1 MGQRGGRQV
10 TPGGRAAERGS
21 EKKQEPETQGPVCWV
36 KCPRFDVPPE
46 LQAALQVAGASVR
59 RGQVPLRRSRGETPP
74 TVVLCPEGEEVDSE
88 VRTIRQVT
96 PDSPILVFG
105 PNADPKLAEEALRAG
120 ANGFV
125 YAGMG
130 PERIAHVIS
139 LASESEVVIPREL
152 LGELVGLRLFLKMP
166 KILEDL

>member
-1 MGQRGGRQV
+1 MRAYR
-10 TPGGRAAERGS
+10 RASAAEPAP
-21 EKKQEPETQGPVCWV
+21 EKKESEAKGPIWV

-46 LQAALQVAGASVR
+46 LQAALRVEGASIR
-59 RGQVPLRRSRGETPP
+59 RGRATPSIRGEMPP
-74 TVVLCPEGEEVDSE
+74 TVVLCPNGEEVDSE
-88 VRTIRQVT
+88 VRTIRQLT
-96 PDSPILVFG
+96 PDSPILVFEST
-105 PNADPKLAEEALRAG
+105 ADPELAEEALRAG

>member
-1 MGQRGGRQV
+1 M
-10 TPGGRAAERGS
+10 TPGGRAAERDL
-21 EKKQEPETQGPVCWV
+21 ENKKEPETQGPVCWV

-46 LQAALQVAGASVR
+46 LQAALRAERASIR
-59 RGQVPLRRSRGETPP
+59 RGRATPSIRGEMPP
-74 TVVLCPEGEEVDSE
+74 TVVLCPNGEEVDSE
-88 VRTIRQVT
+88 VRTIRQLT

-105 PNADPKLAEEALRAG
+105 STADLELAEEALRAG

>member
-1 MGQRGGRQV
+1 M
-10 TPGGRAAERGS
+10 T
-21 EKKQEPETQGPVCWV
+21 
-36 KCPRFDVPPE
+36 
-46 LQAALQVAGASVR
+46 
-59 RGQVPLRRSRGETPP
+59 P
-74 TVVLCPEGEEVDSE
+74 TVVLCPNGEEVDSE
-88 VRTIRQVT
+88 VRTIRQLM

-105 PNADPKLAEEALRAG
+105 STADLELAEEALRAG

>member
-1 MGQRGGRQV
+1 M
-10 TPGGRAAERGS
+10 TPVGEAAKRGS
-21 EKKQEPETQGPVCWV
+21 ENEKKPETQGPVCWV
-36 KCPRFDVPPE
+36 ECPLSAVPPE
-46 LQAALQVAGASVR
+46 LEAALEVEGPSVR
-59 RGQVPLRRSRGETPP
+59 DGQSPRTRRSGTTPP
-74 TVVLCPEGEEVDSE
+74 TVVLCPNGEGIDSE
-88 VRTIRQVT
+88 VRTTRQLT

-105 PNADPKLAEEALRAG
+105 SDADPALAEEALRAG

-130 PERIAHVIS
+130 PERIARVIS
-139 LASESEVVIPREL
+139 LVSESEVVIPREL

>member
-1 MGQRGGRQV
+1 MRAYR
-10 TPGGRAAERGS
+10 RASAAEPTPKKKES
-21 EKKQEPETQGPVCWV
+21 EAKGPIWV

-46 LQAALQVAGASVR
+46 LQAALRVEGASIR
-59 RGQVPLRRSRGETPP
+59 RGQATPSIRGEMPP
-74 TVVLCPEGEEVDSE
+74 TVVLCPNGEEVDSE
-88 VRTIRQVT
+88 VRTIRQLT

-105 PNADPKLAEEALRAG
+105 STADPELAEEALRAG

>member
-1 MGQRGGRQV
+1 MM
-10 TPGGRAAERGS
+10 PGERSAERGS
-21 EKKQEPETQGPVCWV
+21 ENRKEPETQGPICWV
-36 KCPRFDVPPE
+36 KCPYLAVPPE
-46 LQAALQVAGASVR
+46 LQAALRVEEASVR
-59 RGQVPLRRSRGETPP
+59 RGQAPQSSGEETPP
-74 TVVLCPEGEEVDSE
+74 TVVLCSEGEEVDSE
-88 VRTIRQVT
+88 VRKIRQVT

-105 PNADPKLAEEALRAG
+105 PDADTELAEEALRAG

-130 PERIAHVIS
+130 PERIARVIS

-166 KILEDL
+166 KILEDV

>member
-1 MGQRGGRQV
+1 V
-10 TPGGRAAERGS
+10 TPEGWAAERGLGN
-21 EKKQEPETQGPVCWV
+21 KKEPETQGPICWV
-36 KCPRFDVPPE
+36 RCLRFDVPPE
-46 LQAALQVAGASVR
+46 LQAALEVEGASIR
-59 RGQVPLRRSRGETPP
+59 RGQATPSIRGEMTP
-74 TVVLCPEGEEVDSE
+74 TVVLCPNGEGIDSE
-88 VRTIRQVT
+88 VSTIRQLT

-105 PNADPKLAEEALRAG
+105 SNADPELAEEALRAG

-130 PERIAHVIS
+130 PERIARVIS

>member
-1 MGQRGGRQV
+1 V
-10 TPGGRAAERGS
+10 TPGGRAAERDL
-21 EKKQEPETQGPVCWV
+21 ENKKEPETQGPVCWV

-46 LQAALQVAGASVR
+46 LQAALRAEGAS
-59 RGQVPLRRSRGETPP
+59 PN
-74 TVVLCPEGEEVDSE
+74 GEEVDSE
-88 VRTIRQVT
+88 VRTIRQLT

-105 PNADPKLAEEALRAG
+105 STADLELAEEALRAG